1 MCKSF
6 LNLEQFISHY
16 KSISHITNLRQ
27 SLQSKE
33 HESKKAFMVIKP
45 TFCSQ
50 NYNKMPNPKTREFKI
65 VHVKIFS

>member
-6 LNLEQFISHY
+6 LNLEQF
-16 KSISHITNLRQ
+16 ISHITNLRQ

-50 NYNKMPNPKTREFKI
+50 SYNKMPNPKTREFKI